1 MRFGDFSKR
10 IIAYGT
16 VGMMLL
22 TYLPDIFGAPADVD
36 AAGAY
41 GSDRLTE
48 SYGAVDETDHY
59 DSFGMS
65 GEYGT
70 TGGYEDNSSYFDVTD
85 IYDDS
90 ETFDNVGVNSSVDS
104 SAGIYGAIDSGDI
117 GLYLP
122 DDETSSD
129 DNNSGA
135 TSGWGDGTSEDSD
148 DETQDESTEP
158 ITPNSKDVSDDTSTQ
173 ESIPL
178 YDGSTLD
185 SITKNTPGTGGADGG
200 WDNGMATNND
210 AYEEEPV
217 YHITQDTA
225 IPAYEAYKNMSD
237 WKDRKSYKAPENTYV
252 LSACTG
258 AKAGDSVLYF
268 SIEYKDKNNI
278 TRQHFLFPHVDGF
291 DRSNSLLRYYA
302 GGADI
307 KTSYGKKIAGE
318 LNYQVEDVSS
328 AILGAY
334 NVQDFAFKTEA
345 EIKEVVSIDV
355 YLDKGSWN
363 CGGLSVYSMTKYKG
377 LEEYGMISGQQFLDF
392 EGELIADATKTT
404 SAVLSGGGDDKVFHI
419 GGIYDSKKF
428 NLRTFTDP
436 STRVKKKFAAEEEPV
451 TFRMDFADV
460 YDSGLECFLNSDA
473 SPLKSDNGIVEDISL
488 GIQYKD
494 IHGWTRKV
502 TLPVVISSFYQA
514 RKAEGDSVIM
524 GLGQRGETLAF
535 QAMLP
540 EFASLY
546 NEVEINVGGFARS
559 EVEKNGVKI
568 KRETSKMSS
577 NKAASD
583 SDKIR
588 LAGFSVYKG
597 GCMPYTL
604 GGTDDEG
611 NKFKGS
617 TLYYVFEKEGS
628 PIMYYTT
635 TQEDG
640 REILSGGKD
649 ALKLSPYQSGDLVA
663 GQSNS
668 SRFLVTL
675 RTGKNAGSGST
686 TDFTMRFHYKTLD
699 GANMTTP
706 IYKVKEAANQ
716 YMGKW
721 PTKSGDNFVETSGL
735 VAGGSLSFLIEA
747 DNLMDFTGVEMNLG
761 QSPWTMENLSISYI
775 ESYEKRKAYRK
786 DVEAAGSLS
795 NYWVERSAISAEIF
809 SLRGSNSSVTDEE
822 GNVVNNKGEKSKEYR
837 YKTNTDGSIKIG
849 DDGKPEMEEVPED
862 ERTDKDIKITGD
874 ITFKGDSTYKINFD
888 STNEI
893 DVRTTKYSEVRYK
906 MSWAQTQVNWGFFKK
921 RKIYNVAVKVAKDSE
936 FDTGNGDSGS
946 TNHFYFQLVFSNG
959 NSGYVLANQQITS
972 DGFRSG
978 YTENFTI
985 ATNQNYGQVKG
996 IRIIPEDVD
1005 SDADP
1010 FDKLNIERITVS
1022 EDNSGGSYVSY
1033 VIDKVG
1039 WIEIQYRDELEGV
1052 TPRGQRARLAKE
1064 ISKYYQR
1071 SYKEKNVK
1079 LVCEVYSEA
1088 WAGDFDQ
1095 FVGSMKAEL
1104 WYITAST
1111 GERKPFTFDV
1121 VQAMGD
1127 YMDIKVE
1134 SIETQTNPKVTI
1146 VKEDGLGTLSDRN
1159 WMFRSNH
1166 MDRMIIP
1173 AIPDLKSIESIE
1185 FTGQNC
1191 GEKIAKWKIKNVSIL
1206 QVIEDGAVQLTTNN
1220 ELYRNISYRK
1230 VCTSTNMESIEKQF
1244 TIGGKNFTGAIP
1256 MSANEIIWNET
1267 DEWATP
1273 VARLPDSTDDQ
1284 VNIFVYPT
1292 LDSKN
1297 TNKASVN
1304 ATLQYTIPFSQYKTV
1319 AIKKMDLMKDLSGRP
1334 VYQALNLNAN
1344 DFVGVGDFTVY
1355 CMSEDNYFDYAVI
1368 QHVREG
1374 VVVGTYVY
1382 NLIGASA
1389 IRGATGFIEN
1399 LSKEIDHCKETVA
1412 IGFDAGTKE
1421 KLLQSMNIDVAV
1433 AFDYVST
1440 LDGKV
1445 YSSPFKYLTDD
1456 GYTKTY
1462 EGLFAELTY
1471 DVPNVYEIVNYNVV
1485 GYGTLE
1491 ANVAGIAS
1499 RVYEITD
1506 WAYDENQGMDVP
1518 SEMKTRSFASCNE
1531 KFALTERIL
1540 PHKRT
1545 STQPYGEGSAAPVKL
1560 TFNTAQS
1567 TAQKNSA
1574 TKSAVRMKFH
1584 YTDYKGN
1591 EVPGIEFADIT
1602 PYIQG
1607 EDKMFLSG
1615 ETQVVKLFLPDM
1627 NPDLII
1633 KYIDI
1638 IPYNSE
1644 VPIDA
1649 KGAQVPDDVTDKST
1663 EKVIEDLTGDVD
1675 AADTKTHEASDLVQ
1689 QIITSR
1695 AASWTI
1701 KDVSCDIGLDGNGL
1715 KQMPAR
1721 LDINQTFDGLDNG
1734 DSLRLFDMSL
1744 RTTYK
1749 KNKEAETT
1757 VKDNEAKV
1765 LAQEGD
1771 VITGKVITGKSDA
1784 GFKVSAFEMVG
1795 DAPKDVTADTIKK
1808 EERFY
1813 FTFTTPEN
1821 YSGDI
1826 VVYKIEITP
1835 NDAPDLKD
1843 TIEVHVQ
1850 SKEKKYKIITNI
1862 SKNNEQGSPVENGLA
1877 QIFAEQG
1884 DEILGT
1890 VLVEGSEKGY
1900 TAKVYKVTSDKET
1913 DVTKDNLTIKD
1924 KYSFSFVI
1932 PANGNEETETYK
1944 IVLSLEED
1952 PETMDVVMVTVTPKK
1967 METVSDDDSN
1977 QTNTEE
1983 PKEDTPTATDTDA
1996 QATKDN

>member
-22 TYLPDIFGAPADVD
+22 TYLPDIFGAPANVD

-41 GSDRLTE
+41 GSR
-48 SYGAVDETDHY
+48 HQ
-59 DSFGMS
+59 DSFGVS
-65 GEYGT
+65 DEYGT
-70 TGGYEDNSSYFDVTD
+70 TGEYGNEENSSYFDVTD
-85 IYDDS
+85 VYAGEGAEGS
-90 ETFDNVGVNSSVDS
+90 AAVS
-104 SAGIYGAIDSGDI
+104 SAADESVGIYGAIDNGDI
-117 GLYLP
+117 ARYLP
-122 DDETSSD
+122 DDENSSD
-129 DNNSGA
+129 E
-135 TSGWGDGTSEDSD
+135 EDDDMDEISD
-148 DETQDESTEP
+148 P
-158 ITPNSKDVSDDTSTQ
+158 ITPDSKDVSNDTST
-173 ESIPL
+173 EETIPL
-178 YDGSTLD
+178 YDGSSLD
-185 SITKNTPGTGGADGG
+185 SITNNTPGTGSVDGEV
-200 WDNGMATNND
+200 DNGMATSTD
-210 AYEEEPV
+210 AYQEEPV
-217 YHITQDTA
+217 YHITQDTN
-225 IPAYEAYKNMSD
+225 IPAYEAYKNISD
-237 WKDRKSYKAPENTYV
+237 WKNRKSHKAPDNTYV
-252 LSACTG
+252 LTACTG
-258 AKAGDSVLYF
+258 AKEGDSVLYF

-278 TRQHFLFPHVDGF
+278 TRQQFLFPHVDGF
-291 DRSNSLLRYYA
+291 ERSNSLLNYYA
-302 GGADI
+302 DGADI

-318 LNYQVEDVSS
+318 LNYKVDNVSS

-345 EIKEVVSIDV
+345 EIKEVISIDI

-363 CGGLSVYSMTKYKG
+363 CGGLSIYSMKNYKG

-392 EGELIADATKTT
+392 EGELIADATKTS
-404 SAVLSGGGDDKVFHI
+404 SAVLSGGGIDKVFHV
-419 GGIYDSKKF
+419 GGLYDSKQF
-428 NLRTFTDP
+428 SLRTFTNPD
-436 STRVKKKFAAEEEPV
+436 TRIKKKFASDEEPV
-451 TFRMDFADV
+451 SFRMDFADV
-460 YDSGLECFLNSDA
+460 YDGGLECLLNSDA
-473 SPLKSDNGIVEDISL
+473 APLKSDNGIVEDISL

-502 TLPVVISSFYQA
+502 TMPVILNSFYQA
-514 RKAEGDSVIM
+514 RRAEGDSVVM

-540 EFASLY
+540 EFSSLY

-559 EVEKNGVKI
+559 AIEKNGVKI
-568 KRETSKMSS
+568 KNETAKMSS
-577 NKAASD
+577 NRAASD

-588 LAGFSVYKG
+588 LSGLSVYKG

-604 GGTDDEG
+604 GGTDDDG

-617 TLYYVFEKEGS
+617 TLYYSFENEGS

-649 ALKLSPYQSGDLVA
+649 SIKLSPYQSGELVA

-668 SRFLVTL
+668 SKFLVNL
-675 RTGKNAGSGST
+675 RTGKNEGSGSSS
-686 TDFTMRFHYKTLD
+686 DFSMRFHYKTLD
-699 GANMTTP
+699 GSNMTTP
-706 IYKVKEAANQ
+706 VYWVKDSANQ

-721 PTKSGDNFVETSGL
+721 PTKNGDNFVDTSGL
-735 VAGGSLSFLIEA
+735 VTGGNLSFLIEA
-747 DNLMDFTGVEMNLG
+747 DNLMDFTGVEINLG
-761 QSPWTMENLSISYI
+761 KSPWTMENLSISYI

-786 DVEAAGSLS
+786 DVEVAGDVS
-795 NYWVERSAISAEIF
+795 NYWIERSAISAEIF
-809 SLRGSNSSVTDEE
+809 SLRGSSSSVTDED
-822 GNVVNNKGEKSKEYR
+822 GNVVNNKGEKNKEYR
-837 YKTNTDGSIKIG
+837 YKTNPDGSVVIG
-849 DDGKPEMEEVPED
+849 DDGKPVMEEVPES
-862 ERTDKDIKITGD
+862 ERTDKDVKITGD
-874 ITFKGDSTYKINFD
+874 MTFKGDSTYKINFD
-888 STNEI
+888 SNNEI

-921 RKIYNVAVKVAKDSE
+921 RKIYNIAVKVAKDST

-946 TNHFYFQLVFSNG
+946 TNHFYFQLVFKNG

-985 ATNQNYGQVKG
+985 ATNQNYGEVKG
-996 IRIIPEDVD
+996 IRIIPEDLD
-1005 SDADP
+1005 SNSDP
-1010 FDKLNIERITVS
+1010 FDKLNIDRITVS
-1022 EDNSGGSYVSY
+1022 ENNSGGSYVSY

-1039 WIEIQYRDELEGV
+1039 WIEIQYRDELESI
-1052 TPRGQRARLAKE
+1052 TPRGQRARLANE
-1064 ISKYYQR
+1064 ISKYYKR

-1095 FVGSMKAEL
+1095 FVGSMKAEM
-1104 WYITAST
+1104 WYISATT

-1121 VQAMGD
+1121 VQAMGE
-1127 YMDIKVE
+1127 YMDIAVE
-1134 SIETQTNPKVTI
+1134 SIEAQNNPDVTI
-1146 VKEDGLGTLSDRN
+1146 VKEDGLGTLSNRD

-1173 AIPDLKSIESIE
+1173 AIPDLKSIESIQ

-1191 GEKIAKWKIKNVSIL
+1191 GEKIAKWRVKNVSIV
-1206 QVIEDGAVQLTTNN
+1206 QVVEDGAVQLTTNN

-1230 VCTSTNMESIEKQF
+1230 VCTSTNTESIEKQF
-1244 TIGGKNFTGAIP
+1244 TIGGTNTTGVIP
-1256 MSANEIIWNET
+1256 MSTNEIIWNET

-1273 VARLPDSTDDQ
+1273 VARLPESTDDKI
-1284 VNIFVYPT
+1284 NIFVYPT

-1297 TNKASVN
+1297 ANNASVN

-1319 AIKKMDLMKDLSGRP
+1319 AIKKMDLMKDMKGRP
-1334 VYQALNLNAN
+1334 VYRSLSLNAS
-1344 DFVGVGDFTVY
+1344 DFVGMGEFSVY

-1368 QHVREG
+1368 QHVKEG
-1374 VVVGTYVY
+1374 VVVGNYVY

-1389 IRGATGFIEN
+1389 VRGATGFIETQP
-1399 LSKEIDHCKETVA
+1399 KELDQCHETVA

-1421 KLLQSMNIDVAV
+1421 KTLQNMNIDMAV

-1440 LDGKV
+1440 LDGQI

-1456 GYTKTY
+1456 GYTSTY

-1471 DVPNVYEIVNYNVV
+1471 DVPNVYEIVNYNVA
-1485 GYGTLE
+1485 GYGNLE
-1491 ANVAGIAS
+1491 ANIAGMAS
-1499 RVYEITD
+1499 RVYEISA
-1506 WAYDENQGMDVP
+1506 WEYDENQGMEVP
-1518 SEMKTRSFASCNE
+1518 SEMKSRSFASCNE
-1531 KFALTERIL
+1531 KYAVTDRIL

-1574 TKSAVRMKFH
+1574 SKSAVRMKFH

-1591 EVPGIEFADIT
+1591 EVPGIEFADVT
-1602 PYIQG
+1602 KYIQG
-1607 EDKMFLSG
+1607 KDKMFLSG

-1633 KYIDI
+1633 KYVDI

-1644 VPIDA
+1644 VPIDT

-1663 EKVIEDLTGDVD
+1663 ENVIEDLTGDVD

-1695 AASWTI
+1695 SASWTI
-1701 KDVSCDIGLDGNGL
+1701 KDVSCDIGLDGNEL

-1721 LDINQTFDGLDNG
+1721 MDINQTFDGLDNG

-1749 KNKEAETT
+1749 KNKETEQT
-1757 VKDNEAKV
+1757 VKDNVAKV

-1795 DAPKDVTADTIKK
+1795 DAPKDVTTDTIKK

-1821 YSGDI
+1821 YSGET
-1826 VVYKIEITP
+1826 VVYKIEVTP

-1843 TIEVHVQ
+1843 TIEVYVQ
-1850 SKEKKYKIITNI
+1850 SKEKNYKLTTNI
-1862 SKNNEQGSPVENGLA
+1862 SKNNDQGANVENGLA

-1890 VLVEGSEKGY
+1890 VLVEGSEKGF
-1900 TAKVYKVTSDKET
+1900 TAKVYKVTSEKET

-1932 PANGNEETETYK
+1932 PTSGNEEVETYK
-1944 IVLSLEED
+1944 IVIALEEK
-1952 PETMDVVMVTVTPKK
+1952 PETMDTVMITVTPKK
-1967 METVSDDDSN
+1967 VETVSDDENSN
-1977 QTNTEE
+1977 QDTSEE
-1983 PKEDTPTATDTDA
+1983 PKNDTPTATDTDA